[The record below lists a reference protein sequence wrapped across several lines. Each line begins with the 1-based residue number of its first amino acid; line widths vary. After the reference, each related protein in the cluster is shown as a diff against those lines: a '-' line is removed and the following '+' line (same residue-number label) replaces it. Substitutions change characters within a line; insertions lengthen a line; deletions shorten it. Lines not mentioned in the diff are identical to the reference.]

1 MTQKEIITSTLR
13 GGRIYCFHLSQRLQ
27 KLQKS
32 GFRDVYAKEIEKLQ
46 NELNSHIA
54 LCQQLAA
61 ELATLN
67 A

>member
-13 GGRIYCFHLSQRLQ
+13 GGRAYCFNLSQRLQ

-32 GFRDVYAKEIEKLQ
+32 AHCDVYAKEIEKLQ
-46 NELNSHIA
+46 NELNRHIA

-61 ELATLN
+61 ELETPN